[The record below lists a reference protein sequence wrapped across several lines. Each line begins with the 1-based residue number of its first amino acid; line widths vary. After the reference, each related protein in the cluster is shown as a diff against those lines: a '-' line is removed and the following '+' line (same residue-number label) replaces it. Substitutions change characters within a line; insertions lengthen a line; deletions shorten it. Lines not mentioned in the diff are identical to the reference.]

1 VHPSDRPNRLPYDPT
16 ARTDPIP
23 QLPDAVRVTNAQ
35 AAEWWQESG
44 ENLTRCLNLAVA
56 YALRIEREKVTK
68 PKRIPKKDQPYYL
81 PWIYE
86 K

>member
-1 VHPSDRPNRLPYDPT
+1 MRFHDRPYRLPDYPT
-16 ARTDPIP
+16 CGADQIP
-23 QLPDAVRVTNAQ
+23 QLPDAVRVTNQQ
-35 AAEWWQESG
+35 ATLWWRESG

-56 YALRIEREKVTK
+56 YALRIEREKATK

>member
-1 VHPSDRPNRLPYDPT
+1 MNTSDRPYRLPASPT
-16 ARTDPIP
+16 VGTDPIP
-23 QLPDAVRVTNAQ
+23 QPPNAVRVTNAQ
-35 AAEWWQESG
+35 AAEWWRESNQ
-44 ENLTRCLNLAVA
+44 NLTKCLNLAVA
-56 YALRIEREKVTK
+56 YALRIERAKRTK